1 MDHRTNA
8 RPHLWGMESSEGMR
22 SMGNG
27 DYTAAGIRAWW
38 ATSRQP
44 EGAMSKHMPAEWW
57 TVGTINGRAA

>member
-1 MDHRTNA
+1 MTDHRTNA
-8 RPHLWGMESSEGMR
+8 RPHLWGMECREDRGR
-22 SMGNG
+22 S
-27 DYTAAGIRAWW
+27 DLRIRAWW